1 MLQLKTVR
9 SFLPEKEGVAETTWN
24 GLGLTATPIP
34 CLPCTTGRDKIGEL
48 GLGRKE
54 GLGEG
59 VCKIHLYLSLL
70 YCDSIGTGVRMSACG
85 ALLLARWANCGT
97 CEFFGDVFF
106 FVPATS
112 YSTSP
117 SLVALESSWGI
128 FVPICKPV
136 CLRKSLD
143 LLISRS
149 WRELMWLLKLL
160 QLKCIMDHL

>member
-34 CLPCTTGRDKIGEL
+34 CLPCTTGRDKVGEL

-54 GLGEG
+54 GWGEG

-70 YCDSIGTGVRMSACG
+70 YCDSIGTGVRISTCG

-97 CEFFGDVFF
+97 CEFFCDIFFLFQPLLTLHLPVWWLWRVPGVFLYL
-106 FVPATS
+106 FV
-112 YSTSP
+112 
-117 SLVALESSWGI
+117 SL
-128 FVPICKPV
+128 FV
-136 CLRKSLD
+136 
-143 LLISRS
+143 
-149 WRELMWLLKLL
+149 
-160 QLKCIMDHL
+160 